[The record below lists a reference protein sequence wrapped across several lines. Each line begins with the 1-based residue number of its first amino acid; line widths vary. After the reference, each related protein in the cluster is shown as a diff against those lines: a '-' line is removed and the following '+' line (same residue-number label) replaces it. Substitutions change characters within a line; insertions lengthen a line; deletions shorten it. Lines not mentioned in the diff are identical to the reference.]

1 MAKRASLVVG
11 LDIGTYKITA
21 VVAEIGEDGP
31 GGGNGGGGVEI
42 VGIGTAP
49 SSGLRKGV
57 VVNIDATVE
66 SIRKAVAEAELMAGC
81 EIHSVYTGIAGAHVK
96 GFNSHGVVAVKATE
110 VSPGDV
116 ERVLDAARA
125 VALPMDR
132 QVLHVLPQ
140 EFVVDD
146 QDGIKQPIGMA
157 GVRLESKVHI
167 ITASV
172 TSTQNIVKC
181 CERSGLAVA
190 DLVLEPLAAAEAVV
204 TPEERELGVALVDVG
219 GGTTDIVVFH
229 NGAVKHTAVLPV
241 GGNHLTNDIATGLRT
256 PFADAEKIKQ
266 RFGCALSNMVS
277 RSETIEVPSVG
288 GRSPRVLSR
297 QILAEIIEPRVEEI
311 FSLVAREVSRS
322 GYEDLLG
329 SGVVVTGGSTVL
341 EGVPELAEQVFHLP
355 VRLGVPLSV
364 AGLADVV
371 SSPMYAAGV
380 GLILYGLR
388 HSAANGSQSGHFW
401 RRMRHRVN
409 ELFREIF

>member
-1 MAKRASLVVG
+1 MAKRSPLIVG
-11 LDIGTYKITA
+11 LDIGTYKISV
-21 VVAEIGEDGP
+21 VVAEVGDERTRDGVATT
-31 GGGNGGGGVEI
+31 GVQV
-42 VGIGTAP
+42 VGVGTAP
-49 SSGLRKGV
+49 SHGLRKGV

-66 SIRKAVAEAELMAGC
+66 SIRKAIEEAELMAGC
-81 EIHSVYTGIAGAHVK
+81 EIHNVVAGIAGAHVK

-110 VSPGDV
+110 VSSGDV

-132 QVLHVLPQ
+132 QVVHVLPQ

-167 ITASV
+167 ITASI
-172 TSTQNIVKC
+172 TSTQNVVKC
-181 CERSGLAVA
+181 CDRSGLHVS
-190 DLVLEPLAAAEAVV
+190 DLVLEPLAAAEAVI
-204 TPEERELGVALVDVG
+204 TPEERELGVALVDIG

-229 NGAVKHTAVLPV
+229 NGAVKHTAVLPI

-266 RFGCALSNMVS
+266 RFGCALSNLVS
-277 RSETIEVPSVG
+277 REETIEVPSVG
-288 GRSPRVLSR
+288 GRGPRVLSR
-297 QILAEIIEPRVEEI
+297 HILAEIIEPRVEEI
-311 FSLVAREVSRS
+311 FALVAREVARS
-322 GYEDLLG
+322 GYEDVLA

-355 VRLGVPLSV
+355 VRLGVPLQV
-364 AGLADVV
+364 GGLVDVV
-371 SSPMYAAGV
+371 SSPMYATGV
-380 GLILYGLR
+380 GLVLHGLHR
-388 HSAANGSQSGHFW
+388 TSLGVNGNGRFW
-401 RRMRHRVN
+401 NRMRHRVN